1 MYGQRV
7 ATARTHGVWWAMTRG
22 HGGARQRAELDHAK
36 AHGFESYFAGLTPAD
51 VPHDE
56 YSGLIR
62 DWWLSGWRQAREIDQ
77 RSAAADESF

>member
-1 MYGQRV
+1 MV
-7 ATARTHGVWWAMTRG
+7 DVSRG
-22 HGGARQRAELDHAK
+22 NGGARRLVDLDRARAD
-36 AHGFESYFAGLTPAD
+36 GFESYYKGLTPAD